1 MATPQTLIQSIEAV
15 PSENAWRALS
25 LEDLEEQ
32 FVYPF
37 LHLSEEEIGTVI
49 QSLTPRAFD
58 MWRKKLW
65 TEQDI
70 AEEDDGYNRSMDVMV
85 ALKRSLLMRLPVIEQ
100 REARSDL
107 TQQLARISL
116 ILNPMLLTHALKANN
131 EDEPAEAS
139 GDEGD

>member
-1 MATPQTLIQSIEAV
+1 MATPEALIQLIEAV
-15 PSENAWRALS
+15 PTENAWRALS

-37 LHLSEEEIGTVI
+37 LHMNEEEIGIVI
-49 QSLTPRAFD
+49 QNLTSRAFD

-70 AEEDDGYNRSMDVMV
+70 PEENDGYNRSMDVMV
-85 ALKRSLLMRLPVIEQ
+85 ALKRSLLMRLPIIEQ
-100 REARSDL
+100 RESRSDL

-116 ILNPMLLTHALKANN
+116 ILNPMLLTRALQPNN
-131 EDEPAEAS
+131 EEVSSEERD
-139 GDEGD
+139 